1 MSQSLSYL
9 MLFGGCIYLLVG
21 GDFLVRGSLAL
32 SRKLSISPVI
42 VGLTVVALGTSL
54 PELVVS
60 VHSALNNLPGIAIGN
75 VVGSNI
81 ANVLLVLGVPA
92 LIHPMVCLDEA
103 MKKQA
108 WAMLLVSILFVLMC
122 LTGEIGFIEAA
133 LLLAI
138 LLAGLIWTV
147 RGEAMLPGL
156 DASQVEEQLEQVIGL
171 PSRNL
176 SIASLVIL
184 GCIFLP
190 VGANLAVEGAVEVS
204 RSLGVSEA
212 AIASTMV
219 ALGTS
224 LPELSS
230 TVIAAYR
237 RSAEMAFG
245 NVIGSNLFNILLIIG
260 VTGTLTEIQVPAE
273 YLQRD
278 LWFLIGSALLLF
290 FVVLRKYSINRT
302 SGLIYCAI
310 YAGYCML
317 VL

>member
-32 SRKLSISPVI
+32 ARKLSLSPVI

-92 LIHPMVCLDEA
+92 LIHPMVCLDES

-133 LLLAI
+133 LLLTI

-260 VTGTLTEIQVPAE
+260 VTGTLTDIEVPAE
-273 YLQRD
+273 YLRRD
-278 LWFLIGSALLLF
+278 LWFLTGAALLLLY
-290 FVVLRKYSINRT
+290 VVLSKKVIGRV
-302 SGLIYCAI
+302 SGSIYCAI
-310 YAGYCML
+310 YAGYCIL

>member
-32 SRKLSISPVI
+32 ARKLSLSPVI

-92 LIHPMVCLDEA
+92 LIHPMVCLDES

-133 LLLAI
+133 LLLTI

-260 VTGTLTEIQVPAE
+260 VTGTLTDIEVPAE
-273 YLQRD
+273 YLRRD
-278 LWFLIGSALLLF
+278 LWFLTGAALLLLY
-290 FVVLRKYSINRT
+290 VVLSKKVIGRV
-302 SGLIYCAI
+302 SGSIYCAI
-310 YAGYCML
+310 YSGYCIL

>member
-60 VHSALNNLPGIAIGN
+60 VHSALNDLPGIAIGN

-92 LIHPMVCLDEA
+92 LIHPMVCLDDA
-103 MKKQA
+103 MKKQV

-122 LTGEIGFIEAA
+122 LTGEIGLIEAG

-147 RGEAMLPGL
+147 RGEAMLPGI
-156 DASQVEEQLEQVIGL
+156 DAAEVEEQLEQVIGL
-171 PSRNL
+171 PTRNL

-190 VGANLAVEGAVEVS
+190 AGANLAVEGAVEVS

-230 TVIAAYR
+230 TVMAAYR

-260 VTGTLTEIQVPAE
+260 VTGTLTEISVPPE
-273 YLQRD
+273 YMQRD
-278 LWFLIGSALLLF
+278 LWFLTGAALLLF
-290 FVVLRKYSINRT
+290 YVVLRKKVISRG
-302 SGLIYCAI
+302 SGLIYCAV
-310 YAGYCML
+310 YAGYCIL

>member
-32 SRKLSISPVI
+32 ARKLSLSPVI

-92 LIHPMVCLDEA
+92 LIHPMVCLDET

-133 LLLAI
+133 LLLTI

-260 VTGTLTEIQVPAE
+260 VTGTLTEIEVPAE

-278 LWFLIGSALLLF
+278 LWFLTGTACLLF
-290 FVVLRKYSINRT
+290 YVVLQKKTINRV
-302 SGLIYCAI
+302 SGVFYCVI